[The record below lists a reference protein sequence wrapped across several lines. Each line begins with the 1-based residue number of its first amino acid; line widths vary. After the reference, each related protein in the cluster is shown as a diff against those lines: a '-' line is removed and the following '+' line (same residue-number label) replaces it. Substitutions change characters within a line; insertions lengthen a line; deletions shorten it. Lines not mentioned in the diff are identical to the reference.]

1 MRILVVTLLLVL
13 LARAAAAEGVV
24 FPGLARDDGLTL
36 GATLTKPAGR
46 GPFPALVMLHGCS
59 GLRPGYHVRARRFV
73 AHGFVTLLV
82 DSLGPR
88 GEFNVCGAPY
98 RVGPAHRARDA
109 HAARAYLA
117 RQKFVDRRR
126 IGVIGWSHGGWGVL
140 RALGAGFPP
149 DKYPPFRAAVAY
161 YPPCQVVRLAPL
173 HSRLLILSGEKD
185 DWTPPA
191 GCAAQLAMNK
201 RVSKVTL
208 KIYRGAYHGF
218 DWPGLDFSLRGHRL
232 LYDPAAAADADV
244 RVRKFLNT
252 YMNVR

>member
-1 MRILVVTLLLVL
+1 MRIVVVTLLLVL
-13 LARAAAAEGVV
+13 LGRPAAAESVR
-24 FPGLARDDGLTL
+24 FPGLAADGDLML
-36 GATLTKPAGR
+36 GAVLRRPAGP

-59 GLRPGYHVRARRFV
+59 GLRPGYHARARKFV
-73 AHGFVTLLV
+73 ARGFVTLLV

-88 GEFNVCGAPY
+88 GQVSVCGAPY

-109 HAARAYLA
+109 HAGRAYLA
-117 RQKFVDRRR
+117 RQTYIDRRR

-140 RALGAGFPP
+140 SALGAAFPP

-173 HSRLLILSGEKD
+173 HSRLLILSGGKD

-191 GCAAQLAMNK
+191 GCAAQLAST
-201 RVSKVTL
+201 SKVTL
-208 KIYRGAYHGF
+208 KIYRGAYHAF
-218 DWPGLDFSLRGHRL
+218 DWPGLDITLRGHRL
-232 LYDPAAAADADV
+232 LYDPAATADADV
-244 RVRKFLNT
+244 RVRAFFNT